1 MCVLGI
7 YKKLQNMGYM
17 WSYTKCFAFERK
29 VTKGRDTLCFFKDNN
44 HCIIFD
50 NFIYKKNKRSFRT
63 HDQILFSI
71 HSNYPWTHPLLEY

>member
-1 MCVLGI
+1 MIIHNLQWCILRSNFYQGYHNVCVLGI

-17 WSYTKCFAFERK
+17 WSYTKFFAFERK

-50 NFIYKKNKRSFRT
+50 NFIYKKK
-63 HDQILFSI
+63 
-71 HSNYPWTHPLLEY
+71 